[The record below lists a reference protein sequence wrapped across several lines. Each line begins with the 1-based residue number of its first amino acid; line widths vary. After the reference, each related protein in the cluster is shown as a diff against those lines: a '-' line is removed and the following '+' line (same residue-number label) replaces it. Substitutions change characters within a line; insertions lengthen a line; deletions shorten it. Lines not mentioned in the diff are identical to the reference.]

1 MTATIAQLT
10 GRSDHKVAIA
20 LGSGLGGGGGHLVGG
35 DPIPYGAIEG
45 MPTSSIAGHEGVLYP
60 GQIGDVSILSFSG
73 RVHLYEGH
81 DASTVTRWVSL
92 AVEAGCET
100 VILTNASG
108 GIRPDLQVGA
118 PYLISDQLN
127 LTGTSP
133 LIGPHDGRGPRF
145 PSMVDVYDPELRALA
160 RRVDPELDEGVYAGL
175 PGPAYETPAEVR
187 MLSSLGADFV
197 GMSTVLE
204 AMMAR
209 YLGARVLGLS
219 VVTNLAA
226 GLTDTEPTHEEVQ
239 RVGREASARLQ
250 DLFSELLPRLAAT

>member
-1 MTATIAQLT
+1 MTTIAEAT
-10 GRSDHKVAIA
+10 GRSRHKVAVV
-20 LGSGLGGGGGHLVGG
+20 LGSGLGSDGGEPIGGR
-35 DPIPYGAIEG
+35 PIPYRDISGL
-45 MPTSSIAGHEGVLYP
+45 PDSTVAGHEGALYS
-60 GQIGDVSILSFSG
+60 GELGGVALLLFSG

-81 DASTVTRWVSL
+81 DAKTITRWVSL
-92 AVEAGCET
+92 AVDAGCST
-100 VILTNASG
+100 IVLTNASG
-108 GIRPDLQVGA
+108 GIRGDLEVGA

-145 PSMVDVYDPELRALA
+145 PSMVDLYDPELRALA
-160 RRVDPELDEGVYAGL
+160 RGVDPSLGEGVYAGL
-175 PGPAYETPAEVR
+175 SGPAYESPAEVR
-187 MLSSLGADFV
+187 MLATLGADFV

-226 GLTDTEPTHEEVQ
+226 GLTEQEPNHEEVT
-239 RVGREASARLQ
+239 RIG
-250 DLFSELLPRLAAT
+250 RLAAGRVQTLLGNLIPLL